1 MAEPTYNAGNLEDG
15 GQAGRTGATYGPG
28 GRFPVFDS
36 PQMGVRAMFRDLRT
50 KMNRHKG
57 DVSKIINQYAPRSE
71 NPATYEQYVL
81 DQVGSTVTEDNLDD
95 LVRVMIRFEN
105 TPKVAKS
112 YLSQPDII
120 EEAMRLSR
128 IDLPS
133 DASLEDAR
141 RMAEPRPRPQ
151 LASDIVGLT
160 GVPRNK
166 PRLTVPELE
175 GSEDASL
182 MDFVPDVSSLVSG
195 IRGLLDRGG
204 DSRKLSPTDQ
214 EQFSDLMS
222 RLSQQGK

>member
-1 MAEPTYNAGNLEDG
+1 MAEPTNNPGNIEDG
-15 GQAGRTGATYGPG
+15 GQAGRTGTTYGD

-50 KMNRHKG
+50 KMDRHEG

-95 LVRVMIRFEN
+95 LVRAMVRFEN
-105 TPKVAKS
+105 KPKIAES
-112 YLSQPDII
+112 YLSRPDIF
-120 EEAMRLSR
+120 EEGMRLSR
-128 IDLPS
+128 VDLPS

-141 RMAEPRPRPQ
+141 RMAE
-151 LASDIVGLT
+151 
-160 GVPRNK
+160 
-166 PRLTVPELE
+166 
-175 GSEDASL
+175 SEEDTASL
-182 MDFVPDVSSLVSG
+182 LSRLNES
-195 IRGLLDRGG
+195 IRGLLDSGD

>member
-50 KMNRHKG
+50 KMNRYEG

-71 NPATYEQYVL
+71 NPATYEEYVL
-81 DQVGSTVTEDNLDD
+81 DKVGSTVTEDNLDD
-95 LVRVMIRFEN
+95 LVRAMIRFEN
-105 TPKVAKS
+105 KPTVAQS
-112 YLSQPDII
+112 YLSRPDIF

-128 IDLPS
+128 IDLPP

-141 RMAEPRPRPQ
+141 RMAAEPEEDTDTATLLSRLNESIRS
-151 LASDIVGLT
+151 LLGSSD
-160 GVPRNK
+160 
-166 PRLTVPELE
+166 
-175 GSEDASL
+175 
-182 MDFVPDVSSLVSG
+182 
-195 IRGLLDRGG
+195 
-204 DSRKLSPTDQ
+204 DSRKLAPEDQ
-214 EQFSDLMS
+214 AQFSDLMS